1 MSNSDLLKEAIA
13 DARAVKETAIAN
25 AKLALEEAFQ
35 PRIQSMISQRLE
47 EEAEE
52 EEFGEEEEMPIDG
65 EEMPIDGEE
74 MPLDGKAGEDRDL
87 NLGGQAYRV
96 DNAGDPMPGEE
107 MPMDDEMGMKEEP
120 VDEYDLSEIL
130 RQLDE
135 EEDDDMKM
143 ENEEDMNN
151 FELNPGEDPDSY
163 DLEEEIDINALLK
176 ELMHGDEEGMD
187 EYGMEYNDM
196 DHNGDGKVDAEDTL
210 LAKENEELKNELEE
224 AYNAIKIMKSSLNE
238 VNMLNAKLLFTNKL
252 FKAHSL
258 NESQK
263 IKVIDTFDRARTIR
277 EVKLVYTTL
286 SESFASKKTLVRESI
301 ASKPVASTRPAKQII
316 LSEGDQIAARFKKL
330 AGLGK

>member
-1 MSNSDLLKEAIA
+1 ME
-13 DARAVKETAIAN
+13 
-25 AKLALEEAFQ
+25 
-35 PRIQSMISQRLE
+35 P
-47 EEAEE
+47 
-52 EEFGEEEEMPIDG
+52 EMDM
-65 EEMPIDGEE
+65 E
-74 MPLDGKAGEDRDL
+74 AGEDRDL

-96 DNAGDPMPGEE
+96 NNAGDPMPGEE
-107 MPMDDEMGMKEEP
+107 MPMDDEMGMEEEP

-135 EEDDDMKM
+135 EEDGLEDTP
-143 ENEEDMNN
+143 EEDVAGTSEEP
-151 FELNPGEDPDSY
+151 FGSEEGPGSY
-163 DLEEEIDINALLK
+163 DSEEEVDEEINIDELLR
-176 ELMHGDEEGMD
+176 ELMGGDEE
-187 EYGMEYNDM
+187 EMEESDMYYNF
-196 DHNGDGKVDAEDTL
+196 KSPKDTEPL
-210 LAKENEELKNELEE
+210 MKENEALKNELEE

>member
-25 AKLALEEAFQ
+25 AKLALEEAFT
-35 PRIQSMISQRLE
+35 PRIQSMISSRLE
-47 EEAEE
+47 EEGE
-52 EEFGEEEEMPIDG
+52 EEFGDEEEMPIDG
-65 EEMPIDGEE
+65 EMDMEMEPGME
-74 MPLDGKAGEDRDL
+74 GGEDRDL

-107 MPMDDEMGMKEEP
+107 MPMDGEEVAMEEEP

-135 EEDDDMKM
+135 EEED
-143 ENEEDMNN
+143 EERTPEY
-151 FELNPGEDPDSY
+151 ELNPGEDPDAH
-163 DLEEEIDINALLK
+163 DLEEEVDIDALLK
-176 ELMHGDEEGMD
+176 ELMHGDDEVD
-187 EYGMEYNDM
+187 EYGMEHNDM
-196 DHNGDGKVDAEDTL
+196 DHNGDGKVDAKDTL

-286 SESFASKKTLVRESI
+286 SESFASKKSLVRESI

>member
-25 AKLALEEAFQ
+25 AKLALEEAFT
-35 PRIQSMISQRLE
+35 PRIQSMISSRLE
-47 EEAEE
+47 EEGE
-52 EEFGEEEEMPIDG
+52 EEFGDEEEMPMDG
-65 EEMPIDGEE
+65 EMDMEMEPGME
-74 MPLDGKAGEDRDL
+74 AGEDREL
-87 NLGGQAYRV
+87 NLGGQAYHV
-96 DNAGDPMPGEE
+96 DNAGEALPGEE
-107 MPMDDEMGMKEEP
+107 MPMDGEEVAMEEEP

-135 EEDDDMKM
+135 EE
-143 ENEEDMNN
+143 
-151 FELNPGEDPDSY
+151 GEDEEAGHEYEDAPMDAFY
-163 DLEEEIDINALLK
+163 DDEDEMDGEVDIDALLQ
-176 ELMHGDEEGMD
+176 ELMGGDDEEVEEYHD
-187 EYGMEYNDM
+187 EQMMSD
-196 DHNGDGKVDAEDTL
+196 KDAEETFMK
-210 LAKENEELKNELEE
+210 KENKELKNELEE

-286 SESFASKKTLVRESI
+286 SESFASKKSLVRESI

>member
-47 EEAEE
+47 EEGE
-52 EEFGEEEEMPIDG
+52 EEFGEEEEMPMDG
-65 EEMPIDGEE
+65 EMDMEMEPGME
-74 MPLDGKAGEDRDL
+74 AGEDRDL

-96 DNAGDPMPGEE
+96 DNAGEALPSEE
-107 MPMDDEMGMKEEP
+107 MPMDDEMGMEEEP

-135 EEDDDMKM
+135 EDDEMTP
-143 ENEEDMNN
+143 EY
-151 FELNPGEDPDSY
+151 ELNPGEDPDAH
-163 DLEEEIDINALLK
+163 DLEEDVNIDELLK
-176 ELMHGDEEGMD
+176 ELMGGDEEEMD
-187 EYGMEYNDM
+187 EYGMEHNDM
-196 DHNGDGKVDAEDTL
+196 DYNGDGKIDAKDTL
-210 LAKENEELKNELEE
+210 LAKENEELKSELEE

>member
-47 EEAEE
+47 EEGE
-52 EEFGEEEEMPIDG
+52 EEFGEEEEMPMDG
-65 EEMPIDGEE
+65 EMDMEMEPGME
-74 MPLDGKAGEDRDL
+74 AGEDRDL

-96 DNAGDPMPGEE
+96 DNAGEALPSEE
-107 MPMDDEMGMKEEP
+107 MPMDDEMGMEEEP

-135 EEDDDMKM
+135 EDNDDEEAGHEYEDAPMDAFYDD
-143 ENEEDMNN
+143 
-151 FELNPGEDPDSY
+151 
-163 DLEEEIDINALLK
+163 EEEMDEDVNIDALLK
-176 ELMHGDEEGMD
+176 ELMGGDEEEMEEYKD
-187 EYGMEYNDM
+187 EQMVSDE
-196 DHNGDGKVDAEDTL
+196 DAKKML
-210 LAKENEELKNELEE
+210 MKKENEELKSELEE

>member
-25 AKLALEEAFQ
+25 AKLALEEAFT
-35 PRIQSMISQRLE
+35 PRIQSMISSRLE
-47 EEAEE
+47 EEGE
-52 EEFGEEEEMPIDG
+52 EEFGDEEEMPIDG
-65 EEMPIDGEE
+65 EMDMEMEPGME
-74 MPLDGKAGEDRDL
+74 GGEDRDL

-107 MPMDDEMGMKEEP
+107 MPMDGEEVAMEEEP

-135 EEDDDMKM
+135 EE
-143 ENEEDMNN
+143 
-151 FELNPGEDPDSY
+151 GEDEEAGHEYEDAPMDAFY
-163 DLEEEIDINALLK
+163 DDEEEMDEEVDIDALLQ
-176 ELMHGDEEGMD
+176 ELMGGDEEVEEYHD
-187 EYGMEYNDM
+187 EQMMSD
-196 DHNGDGKVDAEDTL
+196 KDAEETFMK
-210 LAKENEELKNELEE
+210 KENKELKNELEE

-286 SESFASKKTLVRESI
+286 SESFASKKSLVRESI

>member
-25 AKLALEEAFQ
+25 AKLALEEAFT
-35 PRIQSMISQRLE
+35 PRIQSMISSRLE
-47 EEAEE
+47 EEGE
-52 EEFGEEEEMPIDG
+52 EEFGDEEEMPIDG
-65 EEMPIDGEE
+65 EMDMEMEPGME
-74 MPLDGKAGEDRDL
+74 GGEDRDL

-107 MPMDDEMGMKEEP
+107 MPMDGEEVAMEEEP

-135 EEDDDMKM
+135 EE
-143 ENEEDMNN
+143 
-151 FELNPGEDPDSY
+151 GEDEEAGHEYEDAPMDAFY
-163 DLEEEIDINALLK
+163 DDEEEMDEEVDIDALLQ
-176 ELMHGDEEGMD
+176 ELMGGDEEVEEYHD
-187 EYGMEYNDM
+187 EQMMSD
-196 DHNGDGKVDAEDTL
+196 KDAEETFMK
-210 LAKENEELKNELEE
+210 KENKELKNELEE

-286 SESFASKKTLVRESI
+286 SESFASKKSLVRESI

-316 LSEGDQIAARFKKL
+316 LSEGDQIVARFKKL

>member
-47 EEAEE
+47 EEGDD
-52 EEFGEEEEMPIDG
+52 EFGEEMPL
-65 EEMPIDGEE
+65 DGEE
-74 MPLDGKAGEDRDL
+74 MPLDGEAGLEPGLEGGEDRDL
-87 NLGGQAYRV
+87 NLGGQAYHV
-96 DNAGDPMPGEE
+96 DNAGEALPSEE
-107 MPMDDEMGMKEEP
+107 MPMDDEMGMEEEP

-135 EEDDDMKM
+135 EDDEMTP
-143 ENEEDMNN
+143 EY
-151 FELNPGEDPDSY
+151 ELNPDEDLDAY
-163 DLEEEIDINALLK
+163 DLEEDVNIDELLK
-176 ELMHGDEEGMD
+176 ELMGGEGEYENSEED
-187 EYGMEYNDM
+187 
-196 DHNGDGKVDAEDTL
+196 KAEDASHDI
-210 LAKENEELKNELEE
+210 LAKENKGLKAELEE

>member
-25 AKLALEEAFQ
+25 AKLALEEAFT
-35 PRIQSMISQRLE
+35 PRIQSMISSRLE
-47 EEAEE
+47 EEGE
-52 EEFGEEEEMPIDG
+52 EEFGDEEEMPIDG
-65 EEMPIDGEE
+65 EMDMEMEPGME
-74 MPLDGKAGEDRDL
+74 GGEDRDL

-107 MPMDDEMGMKEEP
+107 MPMDGEEVAMEEEP

-135 EEDDDMKM
+135 EEED
-143 ENEEDMNN
+143 EEMTPEY
-151 FELNPGEDPDSY
+151 ELNPGEDPDAH
-163 DLEEEIDINALLK
+163 DLEEEVDIDALLK
-176 ELMHGDEEGMD
+176 ELMHGDDEVD
-187 EYGMEYNDM
+187 EYGMEHNDM
-196 DHNGDGKVDAEDTL
+196 DHNGDGKVDAKDTL

-286 SESFASKKTLVRESI
+286 SESFASKKSLVRESI

>member
-25 AKLALEEAFQ
+25 AKLALEEAFT
-35 PRIQSMISQRLE
+35 PRIQSMISSRLE
-47 EEAEE
+47 EEGE
-52 EEFGEEEEMPIDG
+52 EEFGEEEEMPM
-65 EEMPIDGEE
+65 EPEMDMET
-74 MPLDGKAGEDRDL
+74 GEDREL
-87 NLGGQAYRV
+87 NLGGQAYYV

-107 MPMDDEMGMKEEP
+107 MPMDGEMGMEEEP

-135 EEDDDMKM
+135 EDTDD
-143 ENEEDMNN
+143 
-151 FELNPGEDPDSY
+151 
-163 DLEEEIDINALLK
+163 EEEGHEYEEPPMDAFYDDEEEMDEEVDIDALLQ
-176 ELMHGDEEGMD
+176 ELMGGDEEEMD
-187 EYGMEYNDM
+187 EYHDEQMMSDE
-196 DHNGDGKVDAEDTL
+196 DAEKTFMK
-210 LAKENEELKNELEE
+210 KENKELKNELEE

-286 SESFASKKTLVRESI
+286 SESFASKKSLVRESI

>member
-25 AKLALEEAFQ
+25 AKLALEEAFT
-35 PRIQSMISQRLE
+35 PRIQSMISSRLE
-47 EEAEE
+47 EEGE
-52 EEFGEEEEMPIDG
+52 EEFGEEEMSLDG
-65 EEMPIDGEE
+65 EMDMEPEMDMET
-74 MPLDGKAGEDRDL
+74 GEDREL
-87 NLGGQAYRV
+87 NLGGQAYYV
-96 DNAGDPMPGEE
+96 DNAGEPMPGEE
-107 MPMDDEMGMKEEP
+107 IPMDDEMGMEEEP

-135 EEDDDMKM
+135 DEIDEEMGTAEVDA
-143 ENEEDMNN
+143 EE
-151 FELNPGEDPDSY
+151 EEHLT
-163 DLEEEIDINALLK
+163 DLEEEEIDIDALLQELMGGEEEVEEYRDEQMMSDEDAEETFMKKENK
-176 ELMHGDEEGMD
+176 EL
-187 EYGMEYNDM
+187 
-196 DHNGDGKVDAEDTL
+196 KS
-210 LAKENEELKNELEE
+210 ELEE

-286 SESFASKKTLVRESI
+286 SESFASKKSLVRESI
-301 ASKPVASTRPAKQII
+301 ASKPVASTRPSKQII

>member
-25 AKLALEEAFQ
+25 AKLALEEAFT

-47 EEAEE
+47 EEGE
-52 EEFGEEEEMPIDG
+52 EEFGEEEMSMDMEPEMDM
-65 EEMPIDGEE
+65 E
-74 MPLDGKAGEDRDL
+74 AGEDRDL

-96 DNAGDPMPGEE
+96 DNAGEALPGEE
-107 MPMDDEMGMKEEP
+107 MPMDDEMGMEEEP

-135 EEDDDMKM
+135 EDNDDEEAGHEYEDAPMDAFYDD
-143 ENEEDMNN
+143 
-151 FELNPGEDPDSY
+151 
-163 DLEEEIDINALLK
+163 EEEMDEEVDIDALLK
-176 ELMHGDEEGMD
+176 ELMGGDEEEMD
-187 EYGMEYNDM
+187 EYHDKQMVSDE
-196 DHNGDGKVDAEDTL
+196 DAEEML
-210 LAKENEELKNELEE
+210 MKKENEELKNELEE

>member
-25 AKLALEEAFQ
+25 AKLALEEAFT
-35 PRIQSMISQRLE
+35 PRIQSMISSRLE
-47 EEAEE
+47 EEGE
-52 EEFGEEEEMPIDG
+52 EEFGDEEEMPIDG
-65 EEMPIDGEE
+65 EMDMEMEPGME
-74 MPLDGKAGEDRDL
+74 GGEDRDL

-107 MPMDDEMGMKEEP
+107 MPMDGEEVAMEEEP

-135 EEDDDMKM
+135 EEED
-143 ENEEDMNN
+143 EEMTPEY
-151 FELNPGEDPDSY
+151 ELNPGEDPDAY
-163 DLEEEIDINALLK
+163 DLEEEVDIDALLK
-176 ELMHGDEEGMD
+176 ELMGGDDEVD
-187 EYGMEYNDM
+187 EYGMEHNDR
-196 DHNGDGKVDAEDTL
+196 DHNGDGKVDSEDAL

-286 SESFASKKTLVRESI
+286 SESFASKKSLVRESI

>member
-25 AKLALEEAFQ
+25 AKLALEEAFT
-35 PRIQSMISQRLE
+35 PRIQSMISSRLE
-47 EEAEE
+47 EEGE
-52 EEFGEEEEMPIDG
+52 EEFGDEEEMPIDG
-65 EEMPIDGEE
+65 EMDMEPEMDMEG
-74 MPLDGKAGEDRDL
+74 GEDRDL

-107 MPMDDEMGMKEEP
+107 MPMDGEEVAMEEEP

-135 EEDDDMKM
+135 EEED
-143 ENEEDMNN
+143 EEMTPEY
-151 FELNPGEDPDSY
+151 ELNPGEDPDAH
-163 DLEEEIDINALLK
+163 DLEEEVDIDALLK
-176 ELMHGDEEGMD
+176 ELMHGDDEVD
-187 EYGMEYNDM
+187 EYGMEHNDM
-196 DHNGDGKVDAEDTL
+196 DHNGDGKVDAKDTL

-286 SESFASKKTLVRESI
+286 SESFASKKSLVRESI

>member
-47 EEAEE
+47 EEGE
-52 EEFGEEEEMPIDG
+52 EEFGEEEEMPMDG
-65 EEMPIDGEE
+65 EMDMEMEPGME
-74 MPLDGKAGEDRDL
+74 AGEDRDL

-107 MPMDDEMGMKEEP
+107 MPMDGEMGMEEEP

-135 EEDDDMKM
+135 EEDEMGSA
-143 ENEEDMNN
+143 EVNAEE
-151 FELNPGEDPDSY
+151 EEHLT
-163 DLEEEIDINALLK
+163 DLEEEINIDELLR
-176 ELMHGDEEGMD
+176 ELMGGDDEIEMD
-187 EYGMEYNDM
+187 EYGMEHNDM
-196 DHNGDGKVDAEDTL
+196 DYDGDGKVDAKDTL
-210 LAKENEELKNELEE
+210 LAKENEELKSELEE